1 MLIRS
6 LFLFAVIGWIGCSQP
21 QEPVNH
27 DDSAWGT
34 RLEEAVAK
42 AKGSGKHV
50 FVDFTGSD
58 WCPPCKILHNN
69 YLAKLEFKAFA
80 EENLELVMLDF
91 PQRKPMPE
99 HQREYNK
106 GLAQKYEIE
115 GYPTVVILDGEGKE
129 VYREGGTPDADDV
142 ANYVAHLK
150 KVLNR

>member
-1 MLIRS
+1 
-6 LFLFAVIGWIGCSQP
+6 
-21 QEPVNH
+21 
-27 DDSAWGT
+27 
-34 RLEEAVAK
+34 
-42 AKGSGKHV
+42 
-50 FVDFTGSD
+50 
-58 WCPPCKILHNN
+58 
-69 YLAKLEFKAFA
+69 
-80 EENLELVMLDF
+80 
-91 PQRKPMPE
+91 MPE